1 MGIFAT
7 AAQRSARNAEPLH
20 PQFWQSLHLRLPL
33 TMPAAIQPVRS
44 FRCAILL
51 RDLRDFLV
59 SLKLTIVLLGFSMVL
74 IFAATLDQVNL
85 GIWAVQEKYFRSFAI
100 YSQVGGVALPIFP
113 GGYAVGGLLL
123 ANLIAAHVY
132 RFAFSWRK
140 AGVQLTH
147 LGLIVLLVGELL
159 AGLWQEDFHL
169 RLTEGETK
177 NYAESFR
184 HHELVVIN
192 ATDANYDDVVAI
204 SDAVVARK
212 VPVQHPKLP
221 FRVTPKSY
229 YPNSSLHMKPAGTDA
244 VAGDTTPAAMTGLG
258 SHLVAAPQP
267 VTHRSDER
275 NLPSAV
281 VELSG
286 VEGSLGTYLVSAHLP
301 QAQTFTYDN
310 RTWKIALR
318 VQRAYQPYSLTL
330 LKFSHDRYAGTEI
343 PKNFSSR
350 LRLATP
356 DGRESREVLIYMN
369 NPLRHDGLT
378 FYQAGFE
385 NDDRTTVLQVVRN
398 PSWLVP
404 YIACALMT
412 AGLVVQFGIHLFG
425 FVRRRRPAS
434 ATATPAKPGMPS
446 PRPAVPQTA

>member
-1 MGIFAT
+1 V
-7 AAQRSARNAEPLH
+7 R
-20 PQFWQSLHLRLPL
+20 FWQSHHVQFPL
-33 TMPAAIQPVRS
+33 TMPTVIQPVRS
-44 FRCAILL
+44 PRWAIVL
-51 RDLRDFLV
+51 RDVRDFLV
-59 SLKLTIVLLGFSMVL
+59 SLKLTIVLLVFSMVL

-100 YSQVGGVALPIFP
+100 YTQVGGVALPIFP

-123 ANLIAAHVY
+123 ANLIAAHIY
-132 RFAFSWRK
+132 RFVFSWRK
-140 AGVQLTH
+140 AGIQLTH

-159 AGLWQEDFHL
+159 TGLWQADFHL

-184 HHELVVIN
+184 HYELVVID
-192 ATDANYDDVVAI
+192 ATDAIYDDVVAI
-204 SDAVVARK
+204 PEALVARK
-212 VPVQHPKLP
+212 ASVQHPKLP

-229 YPNSSLHMKPAGTDA
+229 YPNSSLHMRSTGTDA
-244 VAGDTTPAAMTGLG
+244 VAGDATPTAITGVG
-258 SHLVAAPQP
+258 SHVVAAPQP

-281 VELSG
+281 VELTG
-286 VEGSLGTYLVSAHLP
+286 AEGSLGTYLVSAHLP
-301 QAQTFTYDN
+301 QAQTFTYEG
-310 RTWKIALR
+310 RTWKMALR
-318 VQRAYQPYSLTL
+318 LQRAYQPYSLTL
-330 LKFSHDRYAGTEI
+330 LKFSHDRYAGTDI

-350 LRLATP
+350 LRLATA

-369 NPLRHDGLT
+369 NPLRHGGLT

-412 AGLVVQFGIHLFG
+412 AGLVVQFGIHLLG
-425 FVRRRRPAS
+425 FVRRRRPVS
-434 ATATPAKPGMPS
+434 ATVTPGKPSMPH
-446 PRPAVPQTA
+446 PRPTMPQTA